1 MIGDPLT
8 TPLFA
13 DLAFRGWFPRW
24 LAVAMGVLAVAA
36 VLLLYF
42 REAGRIPAWR
52 RAIMAGL
59 RAVTLA
65 SILFLLLRPTL
76 LTETRGH
83 RPRPV
88 AVLVDDSQ
96 SMTTRDPRP
105 NLPDK
110 WRTAVALNRVPPD
123 RPMPTAGDLP
133 ADLPEKPSRL
143 EVARAALTNPR
154 LQLLEKLKGVGPL
167 QPASFGLGRSAK
179 DPRDAKWVEA
189 LAGTEPR
196 TAMTDGVFAL
206 LNRDENELPAAVV
219 LVTDGRENAS
229 QQSLDDLARE
239 CARLEVPLHVYGVG
253 SSSFGQVQVRG
264 VTVPETLFVD
274 DTVSVPVRYRVQG
287 FKNGK
292 VELVLKLNDNEVAR
306 KVVDLAEGNDLKE
319 VLSFVPTQRDAQAG
333 KQELTATVR
342 ALSGPGDAADEV
354 SKSVRVI
361 DRKMKVLVIDSTPR
375 WDFKFLQRA
384 LLRDRRVEPRFILT
398 EGDRKA
404 MDAGPPFLPKF
415 PATRQDLLAFDLLVL
430 GDFPASHLTG
440 EQQQW
445 VRDFVAEG
453 GGLIHIA
460 GRHHGPATFSGTPLA
475 DVLPVEFQ
483 SVQFPLDSAAPPEP
497 FRPELTPA
505 GARNPLLS
513 LEDDPAESLRT
524 WRTLPEIYWAYPV
537 QKLKPAAES
546 LLTHPTKQ
554 TTDNK
559 PMPLLAAHYYG
570 KGYVLFCGFD
580 ETWRWRF
587 NEADKFFGR
596 YWSQAIYVTGV
607 PRTLGTKLTQLSL
620 DTPDPQLGKL
630 GQLYARLFN
639 PDLKPLSA
647 DEVEATVERLDVG
660 PDDKDRT
667 ARLRLRKL
675 PGQDGDYVAPVPFNQ
690 VGRFALK
697 VDTGS
702 EPATLEYRVTLPPD
716 HELAP
721 GGMAGEELRSLAE
734 ATGGKFYREED
745 LHTLPASVKPK
756 TTPFTHKDEVLLW
769 NRWALL
775 WVVGLLSAEWFLR
788 KFNSLS

>member
-1 MIGDPLT
+1 MITVDLIP
-8 TPLFA
+8 PLFA

-24 LAVAMGVLAVAA
+24 LAVVLGVLAVAA
-36 VLLLYF
+36 VVLLYL
-42 REAGRIPAWR
+42 REAGRVPVWR

-59 RAVTLA
+59 RAVMLA
-65 SILFLLLRPTL
+65 SVLFLLLRPTL
-76 LTETRGH
+76 MTETREL

-96 SMTTRDPRP
+96 SMTTRDTRL
-105 NLPDK
+105 NFPDK
-110 WRTAVALNRVPPD
+110 WRTAVASNLVPPD
-123 RPMPTAGDLP
+123 QPMPASGDLP
-133 ADLPEKPSRL
+133 AGLPEKPTRL
-143 EVARAALTNPR
+143 EIARAALINPR
-154 LQLLEKLKGVGPL
+154 LQLLERLQTIGPL
-167 QPASFGLGRSAK
+167 QPAAFGLGRSAK
-179 DPRDAKWVEA
+179 DPRDTKWVEA

-196 TAMTDGVFAL
+196 TALADGVLGL
-206 LNRDENELPAAVV
+206 LNRDDNELPAAVV
-219 LVTDGRENAS
+219 LVTDGRDNAS
-229 QQSLDDLARE
+229 QQSLDELARE
-239 CARLEVPLHVYGVG
+239 CARREIPLHVYGVG
-253 SSSFGQVQVRG
+253 SSSVGQVQIREVI
-264 VTVPETLFVD
+264 VPETLFVD
-274 DTVSVPVRYRVQG
+274 DTVSVPVRYRVHG
-287 FKNGK
+287 FKDGK
-292 VELVLKLNDNEVAR
+292 VELVTKLNGNEVAR
-306 KVVDLAEGNDLKE
+306 KVVDLAEGDNLKE
-319 VLSFVPTQRDAQAG
+319 VLSFVPQQKDAQAG
-333 KQELTATVR
+333 KQELTTTVR
-342 ALSGPGDAADEV
+342 ILSGVGDTADELG
-354 SKSVRVI
+354 KSVRVI

-384 LLRDRRVEPRFILT
+384 LLRDRRVEAHFILT
-398 EGDRKA
+398 EGDRRA

-415 PATRQDLLAFDLLVL
+415 PATRQELLAFDLLIL
-430 GDFPASHLTG
+430 GDFPASYLTV

-445 VRDFVAEG
+445 IRDFVAEG

-460 GRHHGPATFSGTPLA
+460 GRNHGPASFSGTQLA
-475 DVLPVEFQ
+475 DVLPVELQ
-483 SVQFPLDSAAPPEP
+483 RVQFPIDSAAPPEP

-505 GARNPLLS
+505 GVRNPLLS
-513 LEDDPAESLRT
+513 LEDDPAASLRT

-537 QKLKPAAES
+537 QKLKPAAEAF
-546 LLTHPTKQ
+546 LVHPTKR

-587 NEADKFFGR
+587 NEADRYFGR
-596 YWSQAIYVTGV
+596 YWSQAVYVTGV

-620 DTPDPQLGKL
+620 DTPDPQLGKM

-639 PDLKPLSA
+639 PDLKPLTA

-660 PDDKDRT
+660 PDDKDHT
-667 ARLRLRKL
+667 SRLRLRKL

-690 VGRFALK
+690 VGRFTIK

-702 EPATLEYRVTLPPD
+702 DPATLEYRVTLPPD

-721 GGMAGEELRSLAE
+721 GGMAEEELRKLAE

-745 LHTLPASVKPK
+745 LHTLPDSVTPK
-756 TTPFTHKDEVLLW
+756 RTPFTHKDEVLLW